1 MPIGGPLKYPYSR
14 HFNFNRGTNKSN
26 PSQLI
31 FTTRQQVDNKT
42 NKQTIKPHPNKLIE
56 QCPTPN
62 KQSRFQPTNQQR
74 KAL

>member
-1 MPIGGPLKYPYSR
+1 MPIGGPLKHPYSR
-14 HFNFNRGTNKSN
+14 HFNFYRGTNESN

-42 NKQTIKPHPNKLIE
+42 NKQTTKPHPNKLTKK
-56 QCPTPN
+56 CPTPN